1 MIEGKKVKGPL
12 FPAGLLLSSMFLSFL
27 LTS

>member
-12 FPAGLLLSSMFLSFL
+12 SQAGLLLSSVFLSFL